1 MLVFC
6 VNLNAQVDKYLDSQL
21 LVAQKEGSE
30 QAVCDYFSDIGS
42 DADYLYVLMYIPG
55 RSPRMETY
63 IKMFDRDLSAVDSSA
78 VSVLLSVGIEKKVA
92 EAYNESQGY
101 RADYYMYDENARYL
115 DFLSFNF
122 DGLRGTY
129 ILKVD
134 NRCGRIVVAG
144 VMFDYNSDFLTEL
157 VTAKEYKPFH
167 TFKLAGS
174 KKYGMPADVSIRD
187 LKYEKYML
195 ESDSLLVI
203 GELNGMPALKD
214 DALFLSDELS
224 GKTLCFKKK
233 NGNGSFVKCGELEI
247 PDKYKDEYLEVAEN
261 DVKMLKDAGSL
272 YYMQLSAGFFPDGKL
287 GISYSIPY
295 IWYNNSDST
304 SLGIMNRPVIA
315 VFDADDLLFD
325 RLVRFDSNPDY
336 MMSQDFIYYHF
347 NVFPISESKIIMGV
361 EKMGW
366 PVDGFEEFNGNAEH
380 DVFMDEY
387 YDGFTPVMS
396 CVDIESG
403 KEVGKFGTLPEY
415 SRQTRTGY
423 YFSNSFSADSYGDEF
438 IYSTGSDGLIHL
450 CDVSSFEKDKTAYE
464 IFRPDI
470 SSFTEIDD
478 KMFYSTDYAFVYMPY
493 FQRCIKDLRLTHD
506 KIHALVRIRLSSDYN
521 DDSFAYEYY
530 VLDRAT
536 GKVETNYVLKPDNEN
551 EKVLGWAFTS
561 DPDNV
566 RVFYLAECGN
576 GYSVSFISL
585 K

>member
-6 VNLNAQVDKYLDSQL
+6 VNLNAQVDKYLNSQL

-78 VSVLLSVGIEKKVA
+78 V
-92 EAYNESQGY
+92 
-101 RADYYMYDENARYL
+101 
-115 DFLSFNF
+115 
-122 DGLRGTY
+122 
-129 ILKVD
+129 
-134 NRCGRIVVAG
+134 
-144 VMFDYNSDFLTEL
+144 
-157 VTAKEYKPFH
+157 
-167 TFKLAGS
+167 
-174 KKYGMPADVSIRD
+174 
-187 LKYEKYML
+187 
-195 ESDSLLVI
+195 
-203 GELNGMPALKD
+203 
-214 DALFLSDELS
+214 
-224 GKTLCFKKK
+224 
-233 NGNGSFVKCGELEI
+233 
-247 PDKYKDEYLEVAEN
+247 
-261 DVKMLKDAGSL
+261 
-272 YYMQLSAGFFPDGKL
+272 
-287 GISYSIPY
+287 
-295 IWYNNSDST
+295 
-304 SLGIMNRPVIA
+304 
-315 VFDADDLLFD
+315 
-325 RLVRFDSNPDY
+325 
-336 MMSQDFIYYHF
+336 
-347 NVFPISESKIIMGV
+347 
-361 EKMGW
+361 
-366 PVDGFEEFNGNAEH
+366 EEFNGNAEH

-415 SRQTRTGY
+415 SRRTRTGY

-478 KMFYSTDYAFVYMPY
+478 KMFYSTDYAFIYMPY

-566 RVFYLAECGN
+566 RVFYLAECDN